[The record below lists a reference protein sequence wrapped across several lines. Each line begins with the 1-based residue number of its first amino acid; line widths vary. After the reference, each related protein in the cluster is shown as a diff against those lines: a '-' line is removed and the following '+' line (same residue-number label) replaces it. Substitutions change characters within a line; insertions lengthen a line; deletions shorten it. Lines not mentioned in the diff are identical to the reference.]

1 MEHHGLTDRRP
12 ITSRRSKL
20 PVFKNEGLFESYPWG
35 CQRDEDCIICLEKV
49 NSQGNCY
56 KTEVSGRE
64 GPMGRMPLIIWCK
77 HGLPLL
83 STPFH
88 LLKIWK
94 QIVMCSQR
102 MHSSGGT
109 HYRVAVK
116 LSNRRRWLRVRNYL
130 DENHGI
136 QVNLSS
142 VYSNYCRAWRYT
154 RKEDHPINWWT
165 APHLEHKRPVWKQRN
180 TMEGRGKPKKQE
192 KR

>member
-1 MEHHGLTDRRP
+1 MEHHGWTDRRP

-64 GPMGRMPLIIWCK
+64 GPIGRMPSIIWCK

-109 HYRVAVK
+109 HYHMAVK
-116 LSNRRRWLRVRNYL
+116 LSHGRGWLRVRNYL

-136 QVNLSS
+136 QMNLSS
-142 VYSNYCRAWRYT
+142 VYSNYCRVWRYT
-154 RKEDHPINWWT
+154 RKEDHPDLVNRAPSREGSLKTTEHGWT
-165 APHLEHKRPVWKQRN
+165 KRKA
-180 TMEGRGKPKKQE
+180 KKQE